1 MREIS
6 HNFFHDRMTMIPEFA
21 TRSFLDE
28 IRFYVERG
36 KPCIRAAKLAAE
48 HDPTIQGIWLETA
61 GNRLFA
67 QREHDESGLPKIAG
81 WEVVSLTGSSRPDPA
96 WCALVLTRKSASLP
110 ETIQGLTGWNDRF
123 YPPSPLA
130 SLLASGILGAGLGY
144 GGATLAS
151 GLLPGNW
158 DKKKFRRMGLLL
170 GGMAGAAP
178 GALETFKSL
187 LIGQPVTDASHTIR
201 KNTSPKTG
209 ALHDSDL
216 PRTPRYSTGPVID
229 SDALLHT
236 IWRSPMVSGQ
246 LTHKE
251 RSLMTGV
258 LSGAKQIADSP
269 YLTPADMARLTAGMG
284 VGYASG
290 LVAGK
295 ALGTL
300 TGMPPDTQKTLA
312 NTGMYA
318 GIVKSILPMV
328 FGWN

>member
-1 MREIS
+1 
-6 HNFFHDRMTMIPEFA
+6 MIPEFIA
-21 TRSFLDE
+21 RSFLDE
-28 IRFYVERG
+28 IDFHVEHG
-36 KPCIRAAKLAAE
+36 KPYLREAKLAAA
-48 HDPTIQGIWLETA
+48 HDPTILDI
-61 GNRLFA
+61 RLDTGGDRLMIR
-67 QREHDESGLPKIAG
+67 REHD
-81 WEVVSLTGSSRPDPA
+81 SRPDPT
-96 WCALVLTRKSASLP
+96 WCALVLTRKSASLA
-110 ETIQGLTGWNDRF
+110 ETVQGLAGWNDRF

-144 GGATLAS
+144 AGATLAS
-151 GLLPGNW
+151 GLLPGRW
-158 DKKKFRRMGLLL
+158 DKKKFRRTGLLL

-187 LIGQPVTDASHTIR
+187 LIGQPVTDGSHMQH
-201 KNTSPKTG
+201 KNSNPKTG
-209 ALHDSDL
+209 ALEDGYL
-216 PRTPRYSTGPVID
+216 PRTPKYSPGPVID
-229 SDALLHT
+229 SEAMLHT

-246 LTHKE
+246 LTPKE

-258 LSGAKQIADSP
+258 LSSTRQIADSP

-295 ALGTL
+295 VLGVL

-312 NTGMYA
+312 DTGMYA
-318 GIVKSILPMV
+318 GVVKSVLPMV

>member
-1 MREIS
+1 
-6 HNFFHDRMTMIPEFA
+6 MIPEFA
-21 TRSFLDE
+21 ARSFLDE
-28 IRFYVERG
+28 IRFYVEHG

-48 HDPTIQGIWLETA
+48 HDPTIQGIWLETV
-61 GNRLFA
+61 GNRLFV
-67 QREHDESGLPKIAG
+67 QREHDEPALPEIAG
-81 WEVVSLTGSSRPDPA
+81 REVVSHVGSSCPDPA

-110 ETIQGLTGWNDRF
+110 ETIQGLAGWDDRF
-123 YPPSPLA
+123 HPPGPLA

-144 GGATLAS
+144 GGATLVS
-151 GLLPGNW
+151 GLLPGRW
-158 DKKKFRRMGLLL
+158 DKKKFRRTGLLL
-170 GGMAGAAP
+170 GGMAGTAP

-187 LIGQPVTDASHTIR
+187 LIGQPVTDASHTIH
-201 KNTSPKTG
+201 KNTNRKTG
-209 ALHDSDL
+209 ALHDDL

-246 LTHKE
+246 LTPKE
-251 RSLMTGV
+251 RSLMTGA
-258 LSGAKQIADSP
+258 LSGARQIADSP

-284 VGYASG
+284 IGYASG

-295 ALGTL
+295 VLGTL
-300 TGMPPDTQKTLA
+300 TGMPSDTQKTLA

-318 GIVKSILPMV
+318 GVVKSVLPMV